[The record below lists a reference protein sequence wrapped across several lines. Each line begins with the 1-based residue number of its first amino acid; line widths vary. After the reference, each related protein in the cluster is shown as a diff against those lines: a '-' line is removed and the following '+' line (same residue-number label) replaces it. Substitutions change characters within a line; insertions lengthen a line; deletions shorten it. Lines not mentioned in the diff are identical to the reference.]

1 MLTADHQYSILHRD
15 PVDAAQKVSTAPPT
29 MNTSVSEPISFL
41 RNKLARDSGDYSTV
55 IDAVVVSS
63 KGRMQSVSSKKC
75 LPRLKDSKSQTAHPF
90 SGDSATNATNKST
103 TKPLRVAPPPP
114 IAKQQDGNP
123 RPIGELE
130 HKYDLIVDDTS
141 PVDGDTAT
149 LVNPT
154 SLPHNSTAAK
164 NTTATNTTNTTK
176 TTKGATTTKGEVD
189 GHVYSTPIPGGM
201 KNYRRMTATK
211 NMNKTVKGTSAES
224 EHHQHTRPKSAL
236 GLYPPLDSD
245 IYTSSCNSSPSSIR
259 KKFKK
264 TRPVSVNY
272 NEPM

>member
-1 MLTADHQYSILHRD
+1 MLTPDHQYSILHRD
-15 PVDAAQKVSTAPPT
+15 LVDAAQKVSTAPST

-41 RNKLARDSGDYSTV
+41 RNKPARDSGDYSIV

-90 SGDSATNATNKST
+90 SGASATNATNKSA

-114 IAKQQDGNP
+114 NAKQQGGNP

-130 HKYDLIVDDTS
+130 HKYDLIVDDGTS
-141 PVDGDTAT
+141 PVDGDTTT

-154 SLPHNSTAAK
+154 SPPHNSMAAK
-164 NTTATNTTNTTK
+164 NTTATNTTTT
-176 TTKGATTTKGEVD
+176 TTTTKGEKD

-211 NMNKTVKGTSAES
+211 YMNKTVKGTSAES
-224 EHHQHTRPKSAL
+224 EQHQHTRPKSAL